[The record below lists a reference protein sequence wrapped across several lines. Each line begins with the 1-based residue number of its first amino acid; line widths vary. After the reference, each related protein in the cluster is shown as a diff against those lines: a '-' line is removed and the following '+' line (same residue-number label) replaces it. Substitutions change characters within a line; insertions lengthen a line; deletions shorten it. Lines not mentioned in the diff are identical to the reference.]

1 MHLPAAL
8 VILVVFCIFSALS
21 RGNATEATE
30 TAYFSDEERAF
41 TVDFKRRR
49 TTHQQPAIAQT
60 PRNASSFN
68 INTIKRGRRELLGV
82 NVDDMGEKCGRNPL
96 HERIVDP
103 AEYKY
108 GCTDI
113 HNMIR
118 REHAL
123 LASGLVRDVYLVEYE
138 GQPLVVK
145 TLRNVD
151 ELRKQKLYL
160 TMHKREV
167 LTMDALKGHPNIVDM
182 LGVCG
187 TTVVTKFFKEDFKG
201 SIRRRGAPM
210 PIRQVVS
217 LALGA
222 AKGLQARHTPWA
234 TKQHALHEIVGGIHF
249 DMKPQQLLIDDDGT
263 AVVNDF
269 NALKLMGRSPGPD
282 EAFCAVHGGTPSQLI
297 TWRPPENYAGKPLTE
312 KADIYS
318 MGMIFYSLIA
328 GRNPYDTPEAL
339 ETAVSH
345 GSKPDVDPSWHRG
358 YMEVVEQMWLDDPER
373 RPSARQVVV
382 RLTAIQ
388 EEVGTFVKEAPV
400 E

>member
-1 MHLPAAL
+1 
-8 VILVVFCIFSALS
+8 
-21 RGNATEATE
+21 
-30 TAYFSDEERAF
+30 
-41 TVDFKRRR
+41 
-49 TTHQQPAIAQT
+49 
-60 PRNASSFN
+60 
-68 INTIKRGRRELLGV
+68 
-82 NVDDMGEKCGRNPL
+82 
-96 HERIVDP
+96 
-103 AEYKY
+103 
-108 GCTDI
+108 
-113 HNMIR
+113 MIR
-118 REHAL
+118 REQTL

-138 GQPLVVK
+138 GQALVVK

-167 LTMDALKGHPNIVDM
+167 LTMDALKGHPNIVEM

-222 AKGLQARHTPWA
+222 AKGLQA
-234 TKQHALHEIVGGIHF
+234 LHEIVGGIHF

-263 AVVNDF
+263 AVINDF

-282 EAFCAVHGGTPSQLI
+282 EAFCAVHGGTPAQLI

-318 MGMIFYSLIA
+318 MGMIFYSVIA

-339 ETAVSH
+339 QTAVSH
-345 GSKPDVDPSWHRG
+345 GSKPEVDPSWHRG
-358 YMEVVEQMWLDDPER
+358 FMEVVEQMWLDDPER
-373 RPSARQVVV
+373 RPSARQVVT

-388 EEVGTFVKEAPV
+388 EEVGKFVEEAPV

>member
-1 MHLPAAL
+1 MHPPAAL
-8 VILVVFCIFSALS
+8 VILVAFCIFSALS
-21 RGNATEATE
+21 RGNATEAME

-41 TVDFKRRR
+41 TVDFRRRRR
-49 TTHQQPAIAQT
+49 TYQQAAKAQT
-60 PRNASSFN
+60 PHNASSFN
-68 INTIKRGRRELLGV
+68 INTKKRGRRELLGV

-138 GQPLVVK
+138 GQALVVK

-222 AKGLQARHTPWA
+222 AKGLQARHTPW
-234 TKQHALHEIVGGIHF
+234 Q
-249 DMKPQQLLIDDDGT
+249 
-263 AVVNDF
+263 
-269 NALKLMGRSPGPD
+269 
-282 EAFCAVHGGTPSQLI
+282 
-297 TWRPPENYAGKPLTE
+297 
-312 KADIYS
+312 
-318 MGMIFYSLIA
+318 
-328 GRNPYDTPEAL
+328 RN
-339 ETAVSH
+339 S
-345 GSKPDVDPSWHRG
+345 
-358 YMEVVEQMWLDDPER
+358 
-373 RPSARQVVV
+373 
-382 RLTAIQ
+382 
-388 EEVGTFVKEAPV
+388 
-400 E
+400 

>member
-8 VILVVFCIFSALS
+8 VILVAICIFSALS

-30 TAYFSDEERAF
+30 TAYFLDEERAF

-49 TTHQQPAIAQT
+49 TTYEQPAIAQA
-60 PRNASSFN
+60 PRNASSTNN
-68 INTIKRGRRELLGV
+68 INTKKRGRRELLGV

-96 HERIVDP
+96 YARIVDP

-108 GCTDI
+108 GCKDI

-123 LASGLVRDVYLVEYE
+123 LASGLVRDVYLVDYE
-138 GQPLVVK
+138 GQALVVK

-222 AKGLQARHTPWA
+222 AKGLQARHAPWA

-249 DMKPQQLLIDDDGT
+249 DMKPQQLLIDD
-263 AVVNDF
+263 
-269 NALKLMGRSPGPD
+269 
-282 EAFCAVHGGTPSQLI
+282 
-297 TWRPPENYAGKPLTE
+297 
-312 KADIYS
+312 
-318 MGMIFYSLIA
+318 
-328 GRNPYDTPEAL
+328 
-339 ETAVSH
+339 
-345 GSKPDVDPSWHRG
+345 
-358 YMEVVEQMWLDDPER
+358 
-373 RPSARQVVV
+373 
-382 RLTAIQ
+382 
-388 EEVGTFVKEAPV
+388 
-400 E
+400 